1 MHVALRALMIRK
13 LRRTVSALL
22 TTALPLVQVL
32 ILPDCSGAPSY
43 PDYSYSTHNY
53 ASRDVS
59 AAGAAGGERDVS
71 AAGAAGGESPN
82 SMAAML
88 TWAGTSVKQFAN
100 KLLGGGGVLSPRDGG
115 TSDNADDG
123 AEAQNNNCEFEG
135 SQHGATLAALHRQT
149 SASFGSP
156 QQLQQEAARPV
167 AGAGYGRDVAAPQ
180 DCFEQEA
187 AFASTVRRL
196 TTEVNQSV
204 LFMS

>member
-53 ASRDVS
+53 AS
-59 AAGAAGGERDVS
+59 RDVS